1 MKFDSG
7 FELPPD
13 KQTLMARARRLE
25 WITLAYI
32 LSATAIVA
40 FVLGQSQSMKT
51 AWMDDLL
58 SLIPIAVFLIG
69 SRISQWEPNER
80 FPYGYHR
87 VTSAAYLAAA
97 VALTVVGLYL
107 LVESVINLI
116 RAEHPTIGAIELF
129 GHQVWLGW
137 LMIPALLYSMVPAI
151 ILSRMKLP
159 VAEALYDKVI
169 YTDAAMN
176 KADWLTE
183 AAAIVGILGIGF
195 GYWWTDAVAAT
206 FISFDIVRDGSRH
219 LRVSLFDLIDH
230 RPLTI
235 DGARPDPVI
244 AHVKETVEGLD
255 WVKAFDVRLR
265 VNGHTLSGEALVVPN
280 STDDLPERI
289 ERAMRKIRALDWR
302 LHHFAI
308 TPVTSLGPDT
318 KDQDETRN

>member
-1 MKFDSG
+1 MRLDSG

-13 KQTLMARARRLE
+13 KQRLMARARRLE
-25 WITLAYI
+25 WITLGYI
-32 LSATAIVA
+32 VSATVIVA
-40 FVLGQSQSMKT
+40 LVLGQSQSMKT

-58 SLIPIAVFLIG
+58 SLIPIAVFLVG

-97 VALTVVGLYL
+97 VALTATGLYL
-107 LVESVINLI
+107 LIESVVKLI
-116 RAEHPTIGAIELF
+116 HAEHPTIGAIELL

-137 LMIPALLYSMVPAI
+137 LMILALLYSMVPAI
-151 ILSRMKLP
+151 ILSRLKLP
-159 VAEALYDKVI
+159 VAEGLYDKVV

-183 AAAIVGILGIGF
+183 AAAVVGILGIGF
-195 GYWWTDAVAAT
+195 GYWWADAVAAT

-235 DGARPDPVI
+235 DGKEPDPVI
-244 AHVKETVEGLD
+244 ARVTATIEGLD
-255 WVKAFDVRLR
+255 WVRASEVRLR
-265 VNGHTLSGEALVVPN
+265 VNGHTLSGEALVVPR
-280 STDDLPERI
+280 STEDLPERV
-289 ERAMRKIRALDWR
+289 EQALREVCALDWR

-308 TPVTSLGPDT
+308 TPVTSLGPDVQR
-318 KDQDETRN
+318 QDEARG